1 MIDLAIN
8 VLLTV
13 SLAVALTVTIVGLC
27 LGTVVLVA
35 VVRDFLRGGR
45 RE

>member
-1 MIDLAIN
+1 MITFLIN
-8 VLLTV
+8 VVLTV
-13 SLAVALTVTIVGLC
+13 ATAVAVFVAT
-27 LGTVVLVA
+27 LGAVAAGAVLVA